1 MRKVLA
7 VFAALAVAAGV
18 VVFWQPVAA
27 AGAPTAPHARHPTT
41 RVCPDNGKLLACF
54 AIRQTDTVTPN
65 LAANALPNGYG
76 PTYAAPTTSPPSATP
91 R

>member
-27 AGAPTAPHARHPTT
+27 AGAPAAPHGRHPTA
-41 RVCPDNGKLLACF
+41 RVCPDNGKLLVCF
-54 AIRQTDTVTPN
+54 AIRQTDTVVPN
-65 LAANALPNGYG
+65 LGRQRAAQRIRTGRPAQRLWPHQH
-76 PTYAAPTTSPPSATP
+76 

>member
-18 VVFWQPVAA
+18 VVFWQPIAA
-27 AGAPTAPHARHPTT
+27 AGNAVAPAAHHPLPV
-41 RVCPDNGKLLACF
+41 VCPDNGKLLACF
-54 AIRQTDTVTPN
+54 AIRQADTGVPN

-76 PTYAAPTTSPPSATP
+76 QTDLCTAAL
-91 R
+91 